1 MTCTHEAVLGNHL
14 YSGRVLGMT
23 EPHDI
28 IQLHPDL
35 KQEWNAITEHYQ
47 RVGLNHTHEVIWD
60 VSRVKMGDYPDYDI
74 SVFFFGDAVN
84 GNRESQDWFR
94 KVDEDWLK
102 VVAFMNSKNS
112 FIELAQELEVT
123 VPQTICVENKTKIS
137 NYSELPYPCYLKP
150 AVSVDGMGIVRCEDQ
165 QELIAAMESVEVDVP
180 LQIQEEIIAS
190 KFLNLQYCI
199 KGKQVKPLAASEQI
213 LAGCTH
219 MGNRYP
225 THHQPWE
232 TVEPM
237 AVWML
242 ENGMKEIFAFDVAVV
257 EGEGATRYVAI
268 ECNPRFNGA
277 SYPTG
282 IAQKLNIS
290 SWTSENFN
298 TSYHSLKEIN
308 LEDIEYDSQTGTGV
322 ILVNWGC
329 ILVGKI
335 GVLLAGTVE
344 QQDKLRVIL
353 KEQLG

>member
-1 MTCTHEAVLGNHL
+1 MTCTHEAVVGNHL

-23 EPHDI
+23 ESQDI

-35 KQEWNAITEHYQ
+35 KPEWNTIVEHYQ
-47 RVGLNHTHEVIWD
+47 RIGLNHTHEVIWD

-74 SVFFFGDAVN
+74 SVFFFGDAFGDDHN
-84 GNRESQDWFR
+84 SQDWFR
-94 KVDEDWLK
+94 QADEDWLK
-102 VVAFMNSKNS
+102 VVAFMNSKNN
-112 FIELAQELEVT
+112 FIKIAQELEVT
-123 VPQTICVENKTKIS
+123 IPQTICVDSKTKITS
-137 NYSELPYPCYLKP
+137 YEELPYPCYLKP
-150 AVSVDGMGIVRCEDQ
+150 AVSVDGMGIVRCEDKK
-165 QELIAAMESVEVDVP
+165 ELIAAMEFVEGDVP

-190 KFLNLQYCI
+190 KFLNLQYSI
-199 KGKQVKPLAASEQI
+199 KGEQVQPLAASEQI
-213 LAGCTH
+213 LADCTH

-225 THHQPWE
+225 TPHQPWE
-232 TVEPM
+232 VVEPM
-237 AVWML
+237 AEWML

-257 EGEGATRYVAI
+257 EGENATRYVAI

-298 TSYHSLKEIN
+298 TSHRSLKEIN
-308 LEDIEYDSQTGTGV
+308 LEGIEFDSQSSTGV

-329 ILVGKI
+329 ILVGKV

-353 KEQLG
+353 QERLG